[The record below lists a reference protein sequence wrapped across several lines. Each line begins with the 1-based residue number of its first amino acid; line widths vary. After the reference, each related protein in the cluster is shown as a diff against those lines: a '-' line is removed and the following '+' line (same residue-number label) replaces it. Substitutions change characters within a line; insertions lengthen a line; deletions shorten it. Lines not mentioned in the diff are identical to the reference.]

1 MIKQLTI
8 LFMLFSLFSC
18 EKEHLGDCFNSTG
31 SKKISYRDVA
41 LFSQIE
47 LDDRI
52 DLDLIWDTSLSEVSV
67 EAGNGIIDN
76 IITEVKDGELKIYN
90 TNKCNWV
97 RSFKKQIKV
106 TVRGSSWNKI
116 TYRGSGTIQSK
127 NQISADL
134 FFLDCWEA
142 SGDIYLNLKS
152 NESYLKSHTGPTVV
166 NVTGESAYSYLFL
179 AGNGEIKAENYHAVR
194 SDAIN
199 KNQGKVFIKTSNS
212 LNATIEGNGSIYEF
226 GNPTS
231 VNLNRTGN
239 GDLFIR

>member
-142 SGDIYLNLKS
+142 SGDIYLNLKC

-166 NVTGESAYSYLFL
+166 NAVSYTHLRAHETDSYLVCRFL
-179 AGNGEIKAENYHAVR
+179 FEKIFFLMIRRPPR
-194 SDAIN
+194 STRKESSAASDVY
-199 KNQGKVFIKTSNS
+199 KRQVV
-212 LNATIEGNGSIYEF
+212 IY
-226 GNPTS
+226 T
-231 VNLNRTGN
+231 
-239 GDLFIR
+239 